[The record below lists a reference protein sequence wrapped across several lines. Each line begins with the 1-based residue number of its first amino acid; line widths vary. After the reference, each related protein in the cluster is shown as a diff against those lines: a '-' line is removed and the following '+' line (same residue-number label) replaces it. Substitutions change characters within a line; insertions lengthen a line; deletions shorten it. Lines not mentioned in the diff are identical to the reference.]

1 MTQMHYDE
9 LDLNVIE
16 RCDGLRKDAGDT
28 IFVAKELEAVKAK
41 TYDQKFANL
50 NALKL
55 FDMSSDVDPGA
66 DTISYQSLGSVGMAK
81 TIANYATD
89 FTRVD
94 VLAEEH
100 IAKVIAG
107 GAAYG
112 YTMQDLRRAAMARKP
127 LTARKAI
134 AVRRA
139 LDEYINRIAFHGD
152 AKHGVVG
159 LLDNPNIG
167 NYTVAADGAG
177 GTGSSTKFKDK
188 TAVQIL
194 RDMNGIINSV
204 SKQTNDVENP
214 NTLVLLP
221 DQYNYIASTPYSDV
235 VADSILSV
243 FKRNNPDVTVLKA
256 NELAGAGVG
265 GLDMMI
271 AYVKD
276 ADHQTLEVPLPFTQH
291 TIQQKGLEFEV
302 PCEVRTAGVL
312 IYYPLSMNKAS
323 GI

>member
-9 LDLNVIE
+9 LDLAVIE

-41 TYDQKFANL
+41 TYDQKNANL
-50 NALKL
+50 NALKM

-66 DTISYQSLGSVGMAK
+66 DTISYQSLGAVGMAK

-89 FTRVD
+89 FARVD
-94 VLAEEH
+94 VMAEEH

-112 YTMQDLRRAAMARKP
+112 YTIQDLRRAAMARKP
-127 LTARKAI
+127 LSSRKAI
-134 AVRRA
+134 AVHRA
-139 LDEYINRIAFHGD
+139 LDEYVNRIAFKGD

-167 NYTVAADGAG
+167 SYTVTADGK
-177 GTGSSTKFKDK
+177 SDSTKFKDK

-194 RDMNGIINSV
+194 RDMNGIIHSV
-204 SKQTNDVENP
+204 SKQTNEVENP
-214 NTLVLLP
+214 NTLALP
-221 DQYNYIASTPYSDV
+221 SDQYNYIASTPYSDV

-243 FKRNNPDVTVLKA
+243 FKRNNPDVTVIKA
-256 NELAGAGVG
+256 NELAGAGAG
-265 GLDMMI
+265 GLDMML

-276 ADHQTLEVPLPFTQH
+276 IDHQSLEVPLPFTQH

-312 IYYPLSMNKAS
+312 VYYPLSMNKAS

>member
-9 LDLNVIE
+9 LDLAVIE

-28 IFVAKELEAVKAK
+28 IFVAKELEYVKAK
-41 TYDQKFANL
+41 TYDQKNANL
-50 NALKL
+50 NALKM

-66 DTISYQSLGSVGMAK
+66 DTISYQSLGAVGMAK

-89 FTRVD
+89 FARVD
-94 VLAEEH
+94 VMAEEH
-100 IAKVIAG
+100 IAKVIGG

-112 YTMQDLRRAAMARKP
+112 YTIQDLRRAAMARKP
-127 LTARKAI
+127 LSSRKAI

-139 LDEYINRIAFHGD
+139 LDEYVNRIAFKGD

-167 NYTVAADGAG
+167 SYTVAADGA
-177 GTGSSTKFKDK
+177 GSSTKFKDK

-194 RDMNGIINSV
+194 RDMNGIIHSV
-204 SKQTNDVENP
+204 SKQTNEVENP
-214 NTLVLLP
+214 NTLALPP

-243 FKRNNPDVTVLKA
+243 FKRNNPDVTVIKA
-256 NELAGAGVG
+256 NELTGAGAGG
-265 GLDMMI
+265 SDMML

-276 ADHQTLEVPLPFTQH
+276 IDHQSLELPLPFTQH

>member
-9 LDLNVIE
+9 LDLAVIE

-28 IFVAKELEAVKAK
+28 IFVAKELEYVKAK
-41 TYDQKFANL
+41 TYDQKNANL
-50 NALKL
+50 NALKM

-66 DTISYQSLGSVGMAK
+66 DTISYQSLGAVGMAK
-81 TIANYATD
+81 TIATYATD
-89 FTRVD
+89 FARVD
-94 VLAEEH
+94 VMAEEH
-100 IAKVIAG
+100 IAKVIGG

-112 YTMQDLRRAAMARKP
+112 YTIQDLRRAAMARKP
-127 LTARKAI
+127 LSSRKAI

-139 LDEYINRIAFHGD
+139 LDEYVNRIAFHGD
-152 AKHGVVG
+152 AKYGVVG
-159 LLDNPNIG
+159 ILDNPNIG
-167 NYTVAADGAG
+167 NYTVSGD
-177 GTGSSTKFKDK
+177 GTGDSTKFKDK

-194 RDMNGIINSV
+194 RDMNGIIHSV
-204 SKQTNDVENP
+204 SKQTNEVENP
-214 NTLVLLP
+214 NTLALPP

-243 FKRNNPDVTVLKA
+243 FKRNNPDVTVIKA
-256 NELAGAGVG
+256 NELTGAGAG
-265 GLDMMI
+265 GLDMML

-276 ADHQTLEVPLPFTQH
+276 IDHQSLELPLPFTQH

>member
-9 LDLNVIE
+9 LDLAVIE

-55 FDMSSDVDPGA
+55 FDMSSEVDPGA
-66 DTISYQSLGSVGMAK
+66 DTISYQSLGAVGMAK

-89 FTRVD
+89 FARVD
-94 VLAEEH
+94 VMAEEH

-112 YTMQDLRRAAMARKP
+112 YSIQDLRRAAMARKP
-127 LTARKAI
+127 LSNRKAI
-134 AVRRA
+134 AARRKI
-139 LDEYINRIAFHGD
+139 DEYINNIAFHGD

-177 GTGSSTKFKDK
+177 SSTKFKDK

-194 RDMNGIINSV
+194 RDMNGIIHSV

-214 NTLVLLP
+214 NTLVLPP
-221 DQYNYIASTPYSDV
+221 DQYNYISSTPYSDV

-265 GLDMMI
+265 GADMML

-276 ADHQTLEVPLPFTQH
+276 ADHQTLEIPLPFTQH

-302 PCEVRTAGVL
+302 PCECRTAGVL

>member
-9 LDLNVIE
+9 LDLAVIE

-28 IFVAKELEAVKAK
+28 IFVAKELESVKAK

-55 FDMSSDVDPGA
+55 FDMSSEVDPGA
-66 DTISYQSLGSVGMAK
+66 DTISYQSLGAVGMAK

-89 FTRVD
+89 FARVD
-94 VLAEEH
+94 VMAEEH

-112 YTMQDLRRAAMARKP
+112 YSIQDLRRAAMARKP
-127 LTARKAI
+127 LSNRKAI
-134 AVRRA
+134 AARRKI
-139 LDEYINRIAFHGD
+139 DEYINNIAFHGD

-167 NYTVAADGAG
+167 SYTVTADGK
-177 GTGSSTKFKDK
+177 SDSTKFKDK

-194 RDMNGIINSV
+194 RDMNGIIHSV

-214 NTLVLLP
+214 NTLVLPP
-221 DQYNYIASTPYSDV
+221 DQYNYISSTPYSDV

-265 GLDMMI
+265 GADMML

-276 ADHQTLEVPLPFTQH
+276 ADHQTLEIPLPFTQH

-302 PCEVRTAGVL
+302 PCECRTAGVL

-323 GI
+323 CI

>member
-152 AKHGVVG
+152 AKYGVVG
-159 LLDNPNIG
+159 ILDNPNIG
-167 NYTVAADGAG
+167 NYTVPGDGSD
-177 GTGSSTKFKDK
+177 SSTKFKNK

-214 NTLVLLP
+214 NTLVLP
-221 DQYNYIASTPYSDV
+221 PEQYNYIASTPYSDV

-256 NELAGAGVG
+256 NELTGAGVG

-276 ADHQTLEVPLPFTQH
+276 ADHQTLEIPLPFTQH
-291 TIQQKGLEFEV
+291 TIQQKAWNLKSPARFV
-302 PCEVRTAGVL
+302 PLAC
-312 IYYPLSMNKAS
+312 
-323 GI
+323 

>member
-1 MTQMHYDE
+1 M
-9 LDLNVIE
+9 
-16 RCDGLRKDAGDT
+16 
-28 IFVAKELEAVKAK
+28 
-41 TYDQKFANL
+41 
-50 NALKL
+50 
-55 FDMSSDVDPGA
+55 
-66 DTISYQSLGSVGMAK
+66 
-81 TIANYATD
+81 
-89 FTRVD
+89 
-94 VLAEEH
+94 LAEEH

-139 LDEYINRIAFHGD
+139 LDEYVNRIAFHGD

-167 NYTVAADGAG
+167 HYTVAADGAG

-214 NTLVLLP
+214 NTLVLPP

>member
-9 LDLNVIE
+9 LDLAVIE

-28 IFVAKELEAVKAK
+28 IFVAKELESVKAK

-55 FDMSSDVDPGA
+55 FDMSSEVDPGA
-66 DTISYQSLGSVGMAK
+66 DTISYQSLGAVGMAK

-89 FTRVD
+89 FARVD
-94 VLAEEH
+94 VMAEEH

-112 YTMQDLRRAAMARKP
+112 YSIQDLRRAAMARKP
-127 LTARKAI
+127 LSNRKAI
-134 AVRRA
+134 AARRKI
-139 LDEYINRIAFHGD
+139 DEYINNIAFHGD

-167 NYTVAADGAG
+167 SYTVTADGK
-177 GTGSSTKFKDK
+177 SDSTKFKDK

-194 RDMNGIINSV
+194 RDMNGIIHSV

-214 NTLVLLP
+214 NTLVLPP
-221 DQYNYIASTPYSDV
+221 DQYNYISSTPYSDV

-265 GLDMMI
+265 GADMML

-276 ADHQTLEVPLPFTQH
+276 ADHQTLEIPLPFTQH

-302 PCEVRTAGVL
+302 PCECRTAGVL

>member
-9 LDLNVIE
+9 LDLAVIE

-55 FDMSSDVDPGA
+55 FDMSSEVDPGA
-66 DTISYQSLGSVGMAK
+66 DTISYQSLGAVGMAK

-89 FTRVD
+89 FARVD
-94 VLAEEH
+94 VMAEEH

-112 YTMQDLRRAAMARKP
+112 YSIQDLRRAAMARKP
-127 LTARKAI
+127 LANRKAI
-134 AVRRA
+134 AARRKI
-139 LDEYINRIAFHGD
+139 DEYINNIAFHGD

-167 NYTVAADGAG
+167 SYTVVSD
-177 GTGSSTKFKDK
+177 GTGDSTKFKDK

-194 RDMNGIINSV
+194 RDMNGIIHSV

-214 NTLVLLP
+214 NTLVLPP
-221 DQYNYIASTPYSDV
+221 DQYNYISSTPYSDV

-243 FKRNNPDVTVLKA
+243 FKRNNPDVDVLKA
-256 NELAGAGVG
+256 SELAGAGVG
-265 GLDMMI
+265 GADMML

-276 ADHQTLEVPLPFTQH
+276 ADHQTLEIPLPFTQH

-302 PCEVRTAGVL
+302 PCECRTAGVL
-312 IYYPLSMNKAS
+312 FYYPLSMNKAS

>member
-9 LDLNVIE
+9 LDLAVIE

-55 FDMSSDVDPGA
+55 FDMSSEVDPGA
-66 DTISYQSLGSVGMAK
+66 DTISYQSLGAVGMAK

-89 FTRVD
+89 FARVD
-94 VLAEEH
+94 VMAEEH

-112 YTMQDLRRAAMARKP
+112 YSIQDLRRAAMARKP
-127 LTARKAI
+127 LSNRKAI
-134 AVRRA
+134 AARRKI
-139 LDEYINRIAFHGD
+139 DEYINNIAFHGD

-167 NYTVAADGAG
+167 NYTVASDGK
-177 GTGSSTKFKDK
+177 SDSTKFKDK

-194 RDMNGIINSV
+194 RDMNGIIHSV

-214 NTLVLLP
+214 NTLVLPP
-221 DQYNYIASTPYSDV
+221 DQYNYISSTPYSDV

-256 NELAGAGVG
+256 NELTGAGVG
-265 GLDMMI
+265 GADMML

-276 ADHQTLEVPLPFTQH
+276 ADHQTLEIPLPFTQH

-302 PCEVRTAGVL
+302 PCECRTAGVL

>member
-9 LDLNVIE
+9 LDLAVIE

-55 FDMSSDVDPGA
+55 FDMSSEVDPGA
-66 DTISYQSLGSVGMAK
+66 DTISYQSLGAVGMAK

-89 FTRVD
+89 FARVD
-94 VLAEEH
+94 VMAEEH

-112 YTMQDLRRAAMARKP
+112 YSIQDLRRAAMARKP
-127 LTARKAI
+127 LANRKAI
-134 AVRRA
+134 AARRKI
-139 LDEYINRIAFHGD
+139 DEYINNIAFHGD

-167 NYTVAADGAG
+167 SYTVVSD
-177 GTGSSTKFKDK
+177 GTGDSTKFKDK

-194 RDMNGIINSV
+194 RDMNGIIHSV

-214 NTLVLLP
+214 NTLVLPP
-221 DQYNYIASTPYSDV
+221 DQYNYISSTPYSDV

-243 FKRNNPDVTVLKA
+243 FKRNNPDVDVLKA
-256 NELAGAGVG
+256 SELAGAGVG
-265 GLDMMI
+265 GADMML

-276 ADHQTLEVPLPFTQH
+276 ADHQTLEIPLPFTQH

-302 PCEVRTAGVL
+302 PCECRTAGVL

>member
-9 LDLNVIE
+9 LDLAVIE

-28 IFVAKELEAVKAK
+28 IFVAKELESVKAK

-66 DTISYQSLGSVGMAK
+66 DTISYQSLGAVGMAK

-89 FTRVD
+89 FARVD
-94 VLAEEH
+94 VMAEEH

-112 YTMQDLRRAAMARKP
+112 YSIQDLRRAAMARKP
-127 LTARKAI
+127 LSNRKAI
-134 AVRRA
+134 AARRKI
-139 LDEYINRIAFHGD
+139 DEYINNIAFHGD

-167 NYTVAADGAG
+167 SYTVASDGK
-177 GTGSSTKFKDK
+177 SDSTKFKDK

-194 RDMNGIINSV
+194 RDMNGIIHSV

-214 NTLVLLP
+214 NTLVLPP
-221 DQYNYIASTPYSDV
+221 DQYNYISSTPYSEV

-265 GLDMMI
+265 GADMML

-276 ADHQTLEVPLPFTQH
+276 ADHQTLEIPLPFTQH

-302 PCEVRTAGVL
+302 PCECRTAGVL